1 MYYVLLQIEG
11 HDDDVNTVAFADNTS
26 QILYSGGDDGL
37 CKVPVLA
44 TCSKLLTGWREDV
57 FLTQYFDAKNIEHKN
72 CRLLRRFVHVCENAH
87 MHTCR
92 TII

>member
-11 HDDDVNTVAFADNTS
+11 HEDDVNTVAFADNTS

-44 TCSKLLTGWREDV
+44 LYSKLLTVWREDV
-57 FLTQYFDAKNIEHKN
+57 FF
-72 CRLLRRFVHVCENAH
+72 
-87 MHTCR
+87 
-92 TII
+92 